1 MEKEITNCLTYIS
14 KNNKTGYNI
23 TDFNITDF
31 NITDFNLTNFNIT
44 EFTDICKL
52 YKYLLDKTDGLTKEI
67 LINACITTSF
77 CFVAI
82 VYALYCSI

>member
-1 MEKEITNCLTYIS
+1 MDKEITNCLFDIS
-14 KNNKTGYNI
+14 KINKIG
-23 TDFNITDF
+23 FNITDF
-31 NITDFNLTNFNIT
+31 NITDLNLTDLYLTNFNIT
-44 EFTDICKL
+44 ELTEICKL
-52 YKYLLDKTDGLTKEI
+52 YNYLLSKTDGLTKEI